1 MKWQREGVLQG
12 EVLYSVFNRKLFTA
26 HGIPGDVMTNFD
38 LTEELAGLL
47 AVERPEAVR
56 LLDSFSG
63 AMAGELLASKKLAL
77 GGVGSFSVIYVPS
90 EKKESV
96 SGIVYTPPR
105 NMLVFDRRSSG
116 GDDTL
121 RLGVSRMSM
130 SQDEALLFSRSIL
143 TLLSGAVQ
151 QQREIRLNGFGSF
164 SLENGVYGFFPDR
177 SLEELLNREYLD
189 LEELVLPLNDSSPGG
204 RERKKLPPVLIV
216 SSLLSAALLFAVLY
230 SWRPDTLF
238 SVGVQRPEIP
248 AVTAV
253 HDGTAI
259 PDIPVQLAPAVGGA
273 LDSVVLEK
281 GDYTI
286 VLATFKKEDTAIKE
300 LAALRPKGIKSFVW
314 EVSSGRVKYYRLV
327 TGSFSG
333 SSEAAGQ
340 IRGLSEKTQGSPY
353 IQHIIRKVV
362 LYGKKGL

>member
-1 MKWQREGVLQG
+1 MMNL
-12 EVLYSVFNRKLFTA
+12 
-26 HGIPGDVMTNFD
+26 D

-47 AVERPEAVR
+47 AVERPEAGR

-63 AMAGELLASKKLAL
+63 AMAGELLDSKKLTL
-77 GGVGSFSVIYVPS
+77 GGIGSFSVAYVPS
-90 EKKESV
+90 EKKEIA

-105 NMLVFDRRSSG
+105 NRLVFDLRCSG

-121 RLGVSRMSM
+121 RLAVSRMSM
-130 SQDEALLFSRSIL
+130 SQDEALLFSRSLL
-143 TLLSGAVQ
+143 TLLSGAFQ
-151 QQREIRLNGFGSF
+151 QQREICLNGFGSF

-189 LEELVLPLNDSSPGG
+189 LEELVLPLNDSTPGG
-204 RERKKLPPVLIV
+204 RERKKIPAVLIV
-216 SSLLSAALLFAVLY
+216 SSILSAALLFAVLY
-230 SWRPDTLF
+230 AWRPATLF

-259 PDIPVQLAPAVGGA
+259 PDKPGQPVPPVGGA

-300 LAALRPKGIKSFVW
+300 LAAMRSKGITAFVW
-314 EVSSGRVKYYRLV
+314 ETSSGRVKYYRLV

-340 IRGLSEKTQGSPY
+340 TRNLAEKTQGSPY
-353 IQHIIRKVV
+353 IQHIISKVV
-362 LYGKKGL
+362 LYGEKGL